1 MNIEHIVEIDIDLSP
16 VLPDVVG
23 SLSDVSVQGD
33 VRKVLRK
40 TQERT
45 TKSHS
50 LCSTY
55 IHPACVNQT
64 KVSWGSLGLTDIVE
78 IDKRFED
85 VGIGETVKR

>member
-1 MNIEHIVEIDIDLSP
+1 MNIDIDLSP
-16 VLPDVVG
+16 VLLDVVG

-40 TQERT
+40 TQVRT

-50 LCSTY
+50 LHSTY
-55 IHPACVNQT
+55 IHP
-64 KVSWGSLGLTDIVE
+64 GSLGLTDIVE

-85 VGIGETVKR
+85 VSVGQTVKR

>member
-40 TQERT
+40 TQVRT

-50 LCSTY
+50 LRSTY
-55 IHPACVNQT
+55 IHP
-64 KVSWGSLGLTDIVE
+64 GSLGLTDIVE

-85 VGIGETVKR
+85 VGVGETVKR